1 MTSKQITPPTAPN
14 LPLAPQS
21 YAPRYFDQLTNVLR
35 LYFVQLDA
43 RFQQLLIGFN
53 HYGVFSSSSSQTAV
67 SPATAYAVAVPTTVE
82 AADIAVAGN
91 SMVLAARSGVYRAVY
106 TMQVHNA
113 AGTAATAWFWFAVDS
128 AAVAAS
134 PVVVPLAAGAT
145 QSVVVEFLGKLTAG
159 SDLQCMWATDDT
171 DVSLLATAAAAP
183 VPAIPSARASV
194 SFVYP
199 AGV

>member
-14 LPLAPQS
+14 LPLAPQD

-53 HYGVFSSSSSQTAV
+53 HYGVFSNSTSQTAA
-67 SPATAYAVAVPTTVE
+67 SPSTAFAVEVPTIVE
-82 AADIAVAGN
+82 AADIVVA
-91 SMVLAARSGVYRAVY
+91 SSSQILAARSGVYRAVY
-106 TMQVHNA
+106 TLQVTNGGA
-113 AGTAATAWFWFAVDS
+113 AATAWFWFAIDG
-128 AAVAAS
+128 AAVAVS
-134 PVVVPLAAGAT
+134 PVVVPMAAGAT
-145 QSVVVEFLGKLTAG
+145 QSVVVEFLGKLIAG
-159 SDLQCMWATDDT
+159 SGLQCMWATDDT
-171 DVSLLATAAAAP
+171 DVSLLATPAAAP